1 MLQIGKSKE
10 FLDAKMTEVP
20 ILMCIVF
27 NLSFIFREGKGGRK
41 RDRNI
46 DVRETSIG
54 CLPYAPQLGTKPAA
68 RACALMRNWTGDPSL
83 CRMTPNQA
91 TRIRSAYPFHK
102 AVS

>member
-46 DVRETSIG
+46 DW
-54 CLPYAPQLGTKPAA
+54 LPSLRTP
-68 RACALMRNWTGDPSL
+68 TGDQTCSPGMCPDEEL
-83 CRMTPNQA
+83 DR
-91 TRIRSAYPFHK
+91 
-102 AVS
+102 